1 MTPEDTMRK
10 TILDLTLATTLALA
24 CLVPASPVFAQA
36 APVIEPGSKALQ
48 DTGNFKVKERTI
60 YLPTAQVHWMAY
72 NRLKAV
78 QHAGVLS
85 RATRSSYSSTE
96 VSSPVDMDKLQPIAQ
111 QLHDDL
117 VQKLE
122 AAGWNVETAQEM
134 GGALAGLKPYGT
146 DAGSGLPLATW
157 AEGKYAV
164 ATPAGM
170 ATADTQ
176 APSTGMAQ
184 ARFIKGKGGAVLI
197 PIYRFDTASF
207 GSERGTGY
215 SDTHASTSAAAELR
229 LGGSMSVISDRGWF
243 GSTIYQPI
251 PVAGQVGHLAPAGSN
266 AGSRMNR
273 GTSRW
278 LGLADSSKSAFEFVP
293 DGDKPYAEALRA
305 GRDLNSAFVAK
316 LVAKAQ

>member
-1 MTPEDTMRK
+1 MR
-10 TILDLTLATTLALA
+10 TTLLTLAAASLLLAT
-24 CLVPASPVFAQA
+24 PAVSAQA

-48 DTGNFKVKERTI
+48 DTGNFKVRERTV

-72 NRLKAV
+72 NKIKTV

-96 VSSPVDMDKLQPIAQ
+96 VSSAVDMDKLQPIAQ
-111 QLHDDL
+111 QLYDDL

-122 AAGWNVETAQEM
+122 AAGWNVETAHEM
-134 GGALAGLKPYGT
+134 GGALTGLKPYGS
-146 DAGSGLPLATW
+146 DAASGLPLATW

-184 ARFIKGKGGAVLI
+184 ARFIKGKGGVILI
-197 PIYRFDTASF
+197 PIYRFDTATFS
-207 GSERGTGY
+207 SDRGTGY

-243 GSTIYQPI
+243 GSTIYQAL
-251 PVAGQVGHLAPAGSN
+251 PVAGQVGQLVPRGSN
-266 AGSRMNR
+266 EASRMNR

-278 LGLADSSKSAFEFVP
+278 LGLADSNKSAFEFVP
-293 DGDKPYAEALRA
+293 DGDKAYVEALRA
-305 GRDLNSAFVAK
+305 GLDLNTAFVAK
-316 LVAKAQ
+316 LVTEVK

>member
-1 MTPEDTMRK
+1 MRSNLLAFAFVG
-10 TILDLTLATTLALA
+10 IVLATS
-24 CLVPASPVFAQA
+24 LVPAQA

-60 YLPTAQVHWMAY
+60 YLPTAQVQWMAY
-72 NRLKAV
+72 NKIKAV
-78 QHAGVLS
+78 QHAGALS

-96 VSSPVDMDKLQPIAQ
+96 VSGPIEMDKLQAMAQ

-117 VQKLE
+117 VQKFE
-122 AAGWNVETAQEM
+122 AAGWTVETAQEM
-134 GGALAGLKPYGT
+134 NGAITGLKPYRT
-146 DAGSGLPLATW
+146 EEGSGFPVATW

-164 ATPAGM
+164 ATPPGSPNV
-170 ATADTQ
+170 DVQ
-176 APSTGMAQ
+176 SPSAGMAQ
-184 ARFIKGKGGAVLI
+184 ARFIKGKGGIIFI

-207 GSERGTGY
+207 GSDRGTGY

-243 GSTIYQPI
+243 GSTIYEHLPI
-251 PVAGQVGHLAPAGSN
+251 PGQVGQLAASGSN
-266 AGSRMNR
+266 ESSRMNR

-293 DGDKPYAEALRA
+293 DGDKPYALALLA
-305 GRDLNSAFVAK
+305 GQDLNSAFVAR
-316 LVAKAQ
+316 LMAKAK